1 MGLVGYRISLGSPHS
16 DPIRRKWS
24 RKSLRKG
31 TVWWLWPPEAASPC
45 GKQALS
51 LSLSGVTTISY
62 SCGDSILVSN
72 QQNVLIVMQ
81 LSGASIG
88 CRKDWNRR
96 ESAYFVDARSGKFI
110 VKIDLSS
117 IKLLYF
123 SFLRLNILNFIDRLC
138 LWNKEVLRLSF
149 LVVLRLI
156 PLSRWR
162 PRMAIF
168 VSCSWPRRRRAWYL
182 RGDFDVIGRYSDWR
196 NTNCFY
202 PNLFGLFFSFWTN
215 LLKAGICLFA
225 VDEAHCISEWGH
237 DFRFV
242 NVCSL
247 LVFFT
252 IVVYCFFS

>member
-1 MGLVGYRISLGSPHS
+1 MVSKLS
-16 DPIRRKWS
+16 
-24 RKSLRKG
+24 
-31 TVWWLWPPEAASPC
+31 
-45 GKQALS
+45 LS

-138 LWNKEVLRLSF
+138 L
-149 LVVLRLI
+149 
-156 PLSRWR
+156 
-162 PRMAIF
+162 
-168 VSCSWPRRRRAWYL
+168 
-182 RGDFDVIGRYSDWR
+182 
-196 NTNCFY
+196 
-202 PNLFGLFFSFWTN
+202 
-215 LLKAGICLFA
+215 
-225 VDEAHCISEWGH
+225 
-237 DFRFV
+237 
-242 NVCSL
+242 
-247 LVFFT
+247 
-252 IVVYCFFS
+252 